1 MRARL
6 SRTLMPSPIRLGR
19 MSESH
24 EPQHAP
30 GSHYQPGLGVVL
42 IILVLFLGATYFI
55 LRSPSHASPGG
66 TSTTLV
72 ATTTSG
78 PVQKQT
84 IVAKSKV
91 RVQVANGTRV
101 AGLARTY
108 TQQLLTLGWDTLSEL
123 NGPAEKMTWSSSSV
137 PTSPPRVSQICGGSS
152 TSRRCSAARKTS
164 TAMGRNSSSGRL
176 RWRRIPRSTWAR
188 LRTPN
193 LRAISISSAI
203 STP

>member
-1 MRARL
+1 
-6 SRTLMPSPIRLGR
+6 

-101 AGLARTY
+101 TGLARTY

-123 NGPAEKMTWSSSSV
+123 NGPAEKATIVYYNPGYEWAAKDIASEIKV
-137 PTSPPRVSQICGGSS
+137 PGSAVKPLNGL
-152 TSRRCSAARKTS
+152 TPVAGSA
-164 TAMGRNSSSGRL
+164 GDDVVVILG
-176 RWRRIPRSTWAR
+176 
-188 LRTPN
+188 PN
-193 LRAISISSAI
+193 VA
-203 STP
+203 TKG